1 MLAGVYSFSHEG
13 EEKLP
18 PNLTEGDA
26 QMEPVAIFT
35 SRVDLPAIAARVSAP
50 TYRDAAVLIQD
61 LVADRTGCFAD
72 MAFYE
77 RVVPQVFARYQPAAG
92 TPAEPGLIPGRLYC
106 YQTQAP
112 RSTGCSKSSPSRTAS
127 PWKRRRSWACSTE
140 QN

>member
-106 YQTQAP
+106 YQTQAALDWLLEKFALADGL
-112 RSTGCSKSSPSRTAS
+112 TLEEAQIMGLLD
-127 PWKRRRSWACSTE
+127 
-140 QN
+140 

>member
-1 MLAGVYSFSHEG
+1 
-13 EEKLP
+13 
-18 PNLTEGDA
+18 
-26 QMEPVAIFT
+26 MEPVAIFT
-35 SRVDLPAIAARVSAP
+35 SRADLPVIAARVSAP

-106 YQTQAP
+106 YQTQAALDWLLEKFALADGL
-112 RSTGCSKSSPSRTAS
+112 TLEEAQTMGLLD
-127 PWKRRRSWACSTE
+127 
-140 QN
+140 